1 MNKVKLVAL
10 AICMATLSGTGTTVA
25 AEPGAQQL
33 RQPLYHYVG
42 LDPALPAG
50 FDFLDIPAAI
60 NDSGSVYVTGYKC
73 GDAGC
78 LPTVLKYRNGT
89 MSSVHDGIAY
99 SANNDGTVGG
109 SVLTDPDNSI
119 EQAAL
124 FADDGTVVLIPRRPG
139 ESTSHVRKV
148 TNTGI
153 ALVESVNETTGRTR
167 FYLYLPGKR
176 VLPLRLGKH
185 QILDLDVN
193 DRGIVAGTIAPVGP
207 ANDRAFR
214 YNPLSNVRTL
224 LNPLPTEQDS
234 WGMAINSRGEV
245 LGYSFISGGRERIGS
260 WRRREFRVSFTEG
273 TTRFPTVSNSL
284 LWNDH
289 NLIVITDTT
298 DLSSYI
304 VNSPGVRKNLA
315 NLSDNFHPWTSITD
329 VNECGDLIGVGGT
342 SRYVVEHSFILERR
356 SCLS

>member
-1 MNKVKLVAL
+1 MNKFKLVAL
-10 AICMATLSGTGTTVA
+10 AIGMTALGGTGTAVA

-33 RQPLYHYVG
+33 LRSQYHYVG
-42 LDPALPAG
+42 LDAALPAG
-50 FDFLDIPAAI
+50 FDFLGGVVAI
-60 NDSGSVYVTGYKC
+60 NDSRSVYGTGYKC
-73 GDAGC
+73 GAAGC
-78 LPTVLKYRNGT
+78 LPTVLVYRNGT
-89 MSSVHDGIAY
+89 MSIVHDGIAY

-124 FADDGTVVLIPRRPG
+124 FADDGTMVLIPRRPG

-153 ALVESVNETTGRTR
+153 ALVESVDGTTGRTS

-176 VLPLRLGKH
+176 VLPLRLGKD
-185 QILDLDVN
+185 QILTLDVN
-193 DRGIVAGTIAPVGP
+193 DRGIVGGTIAPVGP

-214 YNPLSNVRTL
+214 YYPLSGVRTL
-224 LNPLPTEQDS
+224 LNPLPTEPDS

-260 WRRREFRVSFTEG
+260 WGWKEFSVSFTEG
-273 TTRFPTVSNSL
+273 TPRFPTVSNSL

-289 NLIVITDTT
+289 NLIVITNTT

-304 VNSPGVRKNLA
+304 VTRPGVRKNLA
-315 NLSDNFHPWTSITD
+315 NLSDNLDTWTSITD
-329 VNECGDLIGVGGT
+329 VNECGDLIGVGGP
-342 SRYVVEHSFILERR
+342 SRGNAEHNFILERR